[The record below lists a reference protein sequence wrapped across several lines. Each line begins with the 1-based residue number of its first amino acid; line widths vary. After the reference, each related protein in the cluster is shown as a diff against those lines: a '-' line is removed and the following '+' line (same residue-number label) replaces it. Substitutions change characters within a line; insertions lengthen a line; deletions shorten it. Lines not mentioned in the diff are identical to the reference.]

1 MDAAPTGVRRGINV
15 GLFSRYDSDSK
26 GKKAGTV
33 EAEEPTEST
42 STQPATKGP
51 RKKDGPTPT
60 RRQAEEARKQRVNP
74 SLSKKEAKR
83 RQTAEN
89 RRQRLEAMEAAHR
102 TPEKKLLRDMID
114 SHTSLGEFLLPA
126 MLLMLAMTFLSGMWQ
141 QMTLVTMIVMY
152 AYIALV
158 LLDIALMW
166 RKFKK
171 VLAER
176 HPGTSYKGKGLL
188 MYGANRMVQMRRLRQ
203 PAPELKRREQ
213 Y

>member
-1 MDAAPTGVRRGINV
+1 M
-15 GLFSRYDSDSK
+15 GLFSRYDSDNK

-33 EAEEPTEST
+33 EAPVDETPDAAGQD
-42 STQPATKGP
+42 QPRQGP
-51 RKKDGPTPT
+51 RKKEGPTPT
-60 RRQAEEARKQRVNP
+60 RRQAEAMRRERVNP

-83 RQTAEN
+83 RQTEEN
-89 RRQRLEAMEAAHR
+89 RRQRMESMDAAHR
-102 TPEKKLLRDMID
+102 TPEKTLLRNMID

-176 HPGTSYKGKGLL
+176 HPGTSHKGKGLL
-188 MYGANRMVQMRRLRQ
+188 MYAANRMVQMRRLRM
-203 PAPELKRREQ
+203 PKPELKRREQ